1 MICQY
6 KQCKRGLLSFRV
18 AKVLILY
25 GTAKLI
31 WKKSPPQKIESLR
44 LVSDQRLPFFRR
56 TLTQVQLSCFYIY
69 SVPLQ
74 ISSFFPCVF
83 PCPLLVFPA
92 SPSLVRIA
100 TGKTGKTALR
110 YIIFAPTN
118 SQRQEW
124 WWNLWGENG

>member
-31 WKKSPPQKIESLR
+31 CKKSPPQKIESLR
-44 LVSDQRLPFFRR
+44 LASDQRLPIFRQ

-69 SVPLQ
+69 
-74 ISSFFPCVF
+74 IFSSFANIFIFSLRFSLSSSCFPCVSF
-83 PCPLLVFPA
+83 FSSDSNRENRKNGFTVY
-92 SPSLVRIA
+92 
-100 TGKTGKTALR
+100 
-110 YIIFAPTN
+110 YICTRKLAEA
-118 SQRQEW
+118 RMAVK
-124 WWNLWGENG
+124 LMR